1 MKIAKSLVTIVKSH
15 KILSIF
21 VGLTILSSIIV
32 PAILF
37 TLILPVYDEVILI
50 ESDADF
56 LKYDYILGNGT
67 SDDPYIIESRN
78 IKNEVSHY
86 GISIDNTS
94 VFFIVRNCKINV
106 HMDAIYLTNNAP
118 NTAIVESNE
127 ITVESY
133 GGIHLSYTSG
143 VLIQKNLVKDCYL
156 GLSVVNSEFINM
168 NNNELKSTSI
178 EVSSSENCSFI
189 NNLIQD
195 YSSVSFSSLTN
206 ITVNN
211 NRFYGGTGAIGL
223 GYLNHL
229 TFTNNKIEFIGI
241 TISLMDFAD
250 LNNFE
255 IENNTVAGF
264 PFGFFINQNNLII
277 KERYGQLFFY
287 NCSHLSIRDQS
298 FSSITETIRIY
309 SCESIT
315 FQNIAIISG
324 EIYGYESPLTS
335 FNNVT
340 IDGGRL
346 RLLSCSNSSVE
357 YSYVS
362 NYRSA
367 CVELISCPHSKF
379 ENNVVVNS
387 SNEYAY
393 RPKCCVTHGTYF
405 SNSYNSTVVNNRFIN
420 SGLVTSFYELQTLQI
435 HNNSVDGFPLGVFVN
450 ETNLMLSEK
459 YGQLYLIS
467 CENMTIENQEM
478 TAPVT
483 AISALECNNLLIHK
497 SSFKRYTP
505 AIGRLNTGI
514 RIYTCNNITILDC
527 DFQFRSV
534 AGYVRYSNNI
544 SILSNCAMNG
554 AQGFDIRESDCCCI
568 QDNEITG
575 GHNLIEVREVNNTL
589 ITNNILD
596 NCEWNGIV
604 IADCLENLTISFN
617 VINCIEEECD
627 YGIFFDNVVDSL
639 VYRNQISTATYGI
652 FLYESSWNIIFN
664 NTIQFCTSY
673 AIKIESGSHYNE
685 VYYNNFIQ
693 NNLGGNSQGYDAN
706 IDNIW
711 YNISE
716 QMGNYWDDLDDEP
729 IYAIDGPSEQKDEH
743 PTNIP
748 FS

>member
-21 VGLTILSSIIV
+21 FGLTILSSIIV

-37 TLILPVYDEVILI
+37 TLILPVYDEPIEIL
-50 ESDADF
+50 SDEDF

-67 SDDPYIIESRN
+67 FEDPYLIESRK
-78 IKNEVSHY
+78 I
-86 GISIDNTS
+86 IDDTS
-94 VFFIVRNCKINV
+94 VYGVHVENTTSFFVIRNCKINV
-106 HMDAIYLTNNAP
+106 DMYGIYLKNNAP
-118 NTAIVESNE
+118 NTAIIVDNA

-133 GGIHLSYTSG
+133 GGIYLAYTSG
-143 VLIQKNLVKDCYL
+143 VSIRKNVVKNCYWGLLVIKSDNIDMDEN
-156 GLSVVNSEFINM
+156 VFE
-168 NNNELKSTSI
+168 STSI

-189 NNLIQD
+189 NNYAHD

-206 ITVNN
+206 ITVDN

-223 GYLNHL
+223 GYLNNL
-229 TFTNNKIEFIGI
+229 TFTNNEIEFIGI
-241 TISLMDFAD
+241 TISLMDYAD

-255 IENNTVAGF
+255 IKNNTVAGF
-264 PFGFFINQNNLII
+264 PFGFFINQNNLTIE
-277 KERYGQLFFY
+277 ERYGQLFFY
-287 NCSHLSIRDQS
+287 NCSHLSIRDQF

-315 FQNIAIISG
+315 FQNISIISG
-324 EIYGYESPLTS
+324 EIYGYKSPLTS

-340 IDGGRL
+340 IEGGRL

-357 YSYVS
+357 FSYVS

-367 CVELISCPHSKF
+367 CVEFISCPDSKF

-393 RPKCCVTHGTYF
+393 MPRCCVTHGTYF

-467 CENMTIENQEM
+467 CENVTIENQEM

-483 AISALECNNLLIHK
+483 AISALECNNLLIRK

-505 AIGRLNTGI
+505 AIGRLNIGI
-514 RIYTCNNITILDC
+514 SIYTCNNITISEC
-527 DFQFRSV
+527 DFQYRAV
-534 AGYVRYSNNI
+534 AVAVRYSNNI
-544 SILSNCAMNG
+544 SLLSNSAVNG
-554 AQGFDIRESDCCCI
+554 DQCFDIRESDYCLI
-568 QDNEITG
+568 QENEIVD
-575 GHNLIEVREVNNTL
+575 GHNVIEIHNTNNII
-589 ITNNILD
+589 ITNNILN
-596 NCEWNGIV
+596 NCEWNGIKIV
-604 IADCLENLTISFN
+604 DCLENLTISFN
-617 VINCIEEECD
+617 VIKCIEEECD
-627 YGIFFDNVVDSL
+627 HAIFFDNVVGSM
-639 VYRNQISTATYGI
+639 VYRNQISSATYGI
-652 FLYESSWNIIFN
+652 LLRDSSMNIIFN
-664 NTIQFCTSY
+664 NTIQSCTSY

-716 QMGNYWDDLDDEP
+716 QIGNYWDDLDEP
-729 IYAIDGPSEQKDEH
+729 IYAIDGPTEQKDEN
-743 PTNIP
+743 PINIP